1 MNDYELVYMAQEH
14 IEEAKEALYKKYKSF
29 LDSLALNFYKKNK
42 SNKIDIEDIKL
53 ECMMV
58 FEKVIDNYDQNKD
71 SKFFT
76 YLWMCL
82 DTKLKD
88 ILRSINSNKHYLIN
102 TAISID
108 EKVSGI
114 KINDLLYNSKDLVE
128 NKIIN
133 NYTDI
138 DKIINYMEINFSN
151 LEIKVLKLLLQGY
164 SKEKIANIL
173 KIDIKKVY
181 NAVYRIKIKLKKE
194 LVNGGI

>member
-14 IEEAKEALYKKYKSF
+14 IEEAKEALYEKYKYF

-128 NKIIN
+128 NKMIN

-138 DKIINYMEINFSN
+138 DKIINCMEINFSN
-151 LEIKVLKLLLQGY
+151 LEIKILKLLLQGY
-164 SKEKIANIL
+164 SKEKIANRL

>member
-14 IEEAKEALYKKYKSF
+14 IEEAKEALYEKYKCF

-128 NKIIN
+128 NKMIN

-138 DKIINYMEINFSN
+138 DKIINCMEINFSN
-151 LEIKVLKLLLQGY
+151 LEIKILKLLLQGY
-164 SKEKIANIL
+164 SKEKIANRL

>member
-14 IEEAKEALYKKYKSF
+14 IEEAKEALYEKYKSF

-88 ILRSINSNKHYLIN
+88 ILRSINSNKQYLIN

-164 SKEKIANIL
+164 SKEKIANRL

>member
-181 NAVYRIKIKLKKE
+181 NAVYRIKTKLKKE